1 MSRRL
6 KCGCTCCIH

>member
-6 KCGCTCCIH
+6 KCGCTYCIH